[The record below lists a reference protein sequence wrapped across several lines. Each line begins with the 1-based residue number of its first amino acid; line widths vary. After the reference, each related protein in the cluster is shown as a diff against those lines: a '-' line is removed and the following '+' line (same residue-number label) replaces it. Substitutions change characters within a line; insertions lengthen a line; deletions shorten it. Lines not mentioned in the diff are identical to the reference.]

1 MNLFVLEKL
10 DLDYNCNKQVNIF
23 ETPIT
28 LGDVWDFIKRN
39 KIVEANFV
47 GDNKNISALA
57 SNLLRIKVQEY
68 VIFNWEKV
76 SHDDVVLLVHYKEG
90 GAMRFWQLKITMFC
104 DGVLVRE
111 CGRGKL

>member
-1 MNLFVLEKL
+1 MKLFILEKL
-10 DLDYNCNKQVNIF
+10 DLDYNRNKQVDIF
-23 ETPIT
+23 ETPIS
-28 LGDVWDFIKRN
+28 LGDAWDFIVRN

-47 GDNKNISALA
+47 VDNKNISALA
-57 SNLLRIKVQEY
+57 SELLGIKIKEY
-68 VIFNWEKV
+68 VIFDWEKV

-104 DGVLVRE
+104 DGVMVRE